1 MSIQSQLSELE
12 RSNENTRTKAIQVIG
27 YFQSA
32 EVTQLIH
39 KIISNL
45 KTSDHRLSES
55 NQNFKL
61 YLYHDKLEMFRYET
75 RVSEVPKFRIP
86 FVSHSTKE
94 IKTVDIEHSP
104 SFVLHFDESLK
115 CKITGFAE
123 SLAADELIENL
134 DDLLFSD

>member
-12 RSNENTRTKAIQVIG
+12 RSNENARTKAIQVIG

-32 EVTQLIH
+32 EVTQLMH

-75 RVSEVPKFRIP
+75 RISKTPKFRILC
-86 FVSHSTKE
+86 FDYGAEE

-123 SLAADELIENL
+123 SLEADELIENL
-134 DDLLFSD
+134 DDLLF

>member
-12 RSNENTRTKAIQVIG
+12 RSNENTRTKAMQVIG

-32 EVTQLIH
+32 KVTQLMH

-75 RVSEVPKFRIP
+75 RISDTSKFRIP
-86 FVSHSTKE
+86 WFDYSTKE
-94 IKTVDIEHSP
+94 IKTVDIEYSP
-104 SFVLHFDESLK
+104 SFVLLFDESLK
-115 CKITGFAE
+115 CKITKFAE
-123 SLAADELIENL
+123 SLTADELIENL
-134 DDLLFSD
+134 DDLLF

>member
-1 MSIQSQLSELE
+1 MSIHSQLAELE
-12 RSNENTRTKAIQVIG
+12 RSNENTHTKAIQVIG

-32 EVTQLIH
+32 KVIQLMH

-75 RVSEVPKFRIP
+75 RISDAPQSRIP
-86 FVSHSTKE
+86 FFGCSTKE
-94 IKTVDIEHSP
+94 IKTVDIEYSP
-104 SFVLHFDESLK
+104 SFVLHFDNSLK
-115 CKITGFAE
+115 CKITKFAE
-123 SLAADELIENL
+123 SLTADELIENL
-134 DDLLFSD
+134 DDLLF